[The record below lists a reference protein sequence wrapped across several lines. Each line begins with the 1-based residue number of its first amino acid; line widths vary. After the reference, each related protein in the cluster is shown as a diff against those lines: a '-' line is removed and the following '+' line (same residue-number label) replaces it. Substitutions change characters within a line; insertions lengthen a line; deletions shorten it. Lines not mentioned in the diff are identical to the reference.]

1 MPPDTAKTDLRNLTL
16 SELTDFIK
24 QQGEADFR
32 GKQIFSW
39 LCRPGIES
47 FAQMTNLS
55 LELRNRLTNTA
66 RISRLELTGREQS
79 ADGTVKY
86 CFSLT
91 DNERIETVLI
101 PAASRNTLCVSSQVG
116 CAMGCA
122 FCLTG
127 TMGLKRNLSPAEIVG
142 QVFFV
147 RNELARQG
155 KEKINS
161 IVFMGMGEPLANFD
175 NLIKAL
181 DILTD
186 EHGLDFPPR
195 KITVSTCGLANK
207 IIELGYRIKV
217 NLAVSLH
224 AATDNVR
231 DRLMPVN
238 KTYNIAALLR
248 ACQDFPL
255 PKRRRITIEYTLIK
269 GENDSAEEARQL
281 VHILRGL
288 PCKINLLPYNEC
300 PTLSYERPEPANIE
314 IFQNTIRNAGY
325 TVMLRESRGSDISAA
340 CGQLANKRADTR
352 SAPTGRL

>member
-1 MPPDTAKTDLRNLTL
+1 MPPATAKTDLMNLTL
-16 SELTDFIK
+16 GELTDFIK
-24 QQGEADFR
+24 QQGEDDFR

-47 FAQMTNLS
+47 FEQMTNLS
-55 LELRNRLTNTA
+55 LALRNRLADTS
-66 RISRLELTGREQS
+66 RLGRLELAGREQS

-86 CFSLT
+86 CFALT
-91 DNERIETVLI
+91 GHERIETVLI
-101 PAASRNTLCVSSQVG
+101 PTADRNTLCVSSQVG
-116 CAMGCA
+116 CAMGCT

-127 TMGLKRNLSPAEIVG
+127 AMGLTRNLHPAEIVG

-147 RNELARQG
+147 RNELARHGEG
-155 KEKINS
+155 KIDS
-161 IVFMGMGEPLANFD
+161 IVFMGMGEPLANFA

-186 EHGLDFPPR
+186 AHGLDFSPR
-195 KITVSTCGLANK
+195 KITVSTCGLANR

-217 NLAVSLH
+217 NLAISLH

-255 PKRRRITIEYTLIK
+255 PKRRRITIEYTLIR
-269 GENDSAEEARQL
+269 GENDAAEDARQL
-281 VHILRGL
+281 VNILRGL

-300 PTLSYERPEPANIE
+300 ATLPYRRPEPATIE
-314 IFQNTIRNAGY
+314 IFQNLVRNAGY
-325 TVMLRESRGSDISAA
+325 TVMLRASRGHDISAA
-340 CGQLANKRADTR
+340 CGQLANKNDSPR
-352 SAPTGRL
+352 SLS